1 MANKKYEE
9 TDIQAIAD
17 TIREKTGSEDSY
29 KVSEIASGVN
39 EVYEAGKKAEYDT
52 FWGTYNLNNAAA
64 CSGAAWNKN
73 TFKPNRDFN
82 VGQYGFQYHNWWGNA
97 YDLAEHLETLGVK
110 IQKVHHTMPFGYAWL
125 TRIPTIEFNADTMPI
140 DRAFIECR
148 YLVTIDKI
156 ILPEEKYIPSF
167 NNPFG
172 GCGQLKNITF
182 EGIIPKSISF
192 SGCPLTV
199 ESLKSIISC
208 LKDYTGTTSE
218 HTYTVTF
225 KTSAF
230 NALEAEGTT
239 AEYNGE
245 ACTWAELIDNK
256 KWNLTL
262 A

>member
-1 MANKKYEE
+1 MSVNEKM
-9 TDIQAIAD
+9 TAIAD
-17 TIREKTGSEDSY
+17 AIRDKTGGTEPFTLDQM
-29 KVSEIASGVN
+29 ATGVT
-39 EVYEAGKKAEYDT
+39 EVYESGKKAGYDA
-52 FWGTYNLNNAAA
+52 FWNSYNLENPAA
-64 CSGAAWNKN
+64 CGGSAWNKN

-82 VGQYGFQYHNWWGNA
+82 VGQYGFMRHNWLNTA
-97 YDLAEHLETLGVK
+97 YDLAEHLKTLGVK
-110 IQKVHHTMPFGYAWL
+110 IKKVNHSQSFAYAWL
-125 TRIPTIEFNADTMPI
+125 TRIPTIEFNTQNSLI
-140 DRAFIECR
+140 DRVFIGCQH
-148 YLVTIDKI
+148 LVTIDKI

-167 NNPFG
+167 NNLFG
-172 GCGQLKNITF
+172 DCSKLKNIAF
-182 EGIIPKSISF
+182 EGIIPQSISF

-239 AEYNGE
+239 AEYNGA